1 MLLWVDGKHSFEH
14 VWIGVAHLTSK
25 QTPQLGLSGP
35 ARPRRTSPLLAHLCA
50 ERSTSGWA
58 FMCPATMASRH
69 VSRQASPVQG
79 RQGGGAGQES
89 AMGEAMDPGGKR
101 RALPSRVL
109 ENRRQLQQ
117 GRPVPKESLVLWA
130 GRRGHRGCQA
140 LPADSGPLPGGVRLA
155 CAAAGPHLA
164 RCSPT
169 SPPPSPSCR
178 ASRSPPT
185 TSRTT
190 ADTGAGRAARAGALQ
205 RQQPKPQGLH
215 SAALRP
221 ASCGC
226 SSARKFV
233 SGTSRC
239 VPGVAGHAPWPAPP
253 SSPGCPPALLRA
265 LTCTAPVLSQPRTSV
280 QRYQY
285 PCGPISSPERRSQSP
300 ASGSGSSRRRGEA
313 FMRT

>member
-1 MLLWVDGKHSFEH
+1 MLLWVDGKHSFKH

-89 AMGEAMDPGGKR
+89 AMGEAMDLGGKR

-140 LPADSGPLPGGVRLA
+140 LPADSGHPAWGCQAGMCGSRASPCALQPHFSAPISFMPRQSLTSHHFSYHCRHGRGQGRSGGRSAAPAAKAPRSAQRSAAARELRLLLRKKIRKRHLKVRAGCGGACTLASPAKLPWLPAGPAARPHLHRPRLVAAPHFSPAVPIPMRPNLLPRAPLPIA
-155 CAAAGPHLA
+155 CERKWQQQAAG
-164 RCSPT
+164 
-169 SPPPSPSCR
+169 
-178 ASRSPPT
+178 
-185 TSRTT
+185 
-190 ADTGAGRAARAGALQ
+190 
-205 RQQPKPQGLH
+205 
-215 SAALRP
+215 
-221 ASCGC
+221 
-226 SSARKFV
+226 
-233 SGTSRC
+233 
-239 VPGVAGHAPWPAPP
+239 
-253 SSPGCPPALLRA
+253 
-265 LTCTAPVLSQPRTSV
+265 
-280 QRYQY
+280 
-285 PCGPISSPERRSQSP
+285 
-300 ASGSGSSRRRGEA
+300 
-313 FMRT
+313 